1 MLFTIG
7 FFVGTA
13 AGLLLMALLRAG
25 RDGGCE
31 DD

>member
-7 FFVGTA
+7 FFVGTV

-25 RDGGCE
+25 KDGRNG
-31 DD
+31 

>member
-7 FFVGTA
+7 FFVGTV

-25 RDGGCE
+25 RDGGSGN
-31 DD
+31 D

>member
-1 MLFTIG
+1 MLFIIG

-25 RDGGCE
+25 RDGRNG
-31 DD
+31 

>member
-1 MLFTIG
+1 MLFIIG

-25 RDGGCE
+25 RDGQNG
-31 DD
+31 